1 MKEPDRKK
9 MTKLSRR
16 FKSRDTLPSIVGE
29 KREREREDEIMK
41 DGVDGDSSWASP
53 FGIRNSRVS

>member
-1 MKEPDRKK
+1 

-29 KREREREDEIMK
+29 KREREDEIMK

>member
-1 MKEPDRKK
+1 